1 MKWPKPMVLKCKTG
15 LGAPAM
21 GSGLFGFG
29 PVGYLITL
37 LAGTGVQYIVKQPSD
52 IERLIASAVSE
63 GAAGAVDKCIQ
74 ACEGVSQPEP
84 KCVSAEFRF
93 SSHLSLGISITCLLI
108 SVAGWIWILWGRHS
122 KCQSVKVEQAKPLE
136 DSPSSA
142 DHLRH
147 IARLQLAEVRSR
159 SRKYGTP

>member
-37 LAGTGVQYIVKQPSD
+37 LAGIGVQYIVKQPSD

-63 GAAGAVDKCIQ
+63 GAAGAVDKWIQ

-108 SVAGWIWILWGRHS
+108 SVGRLDLDLVGSSFQVSISEGGAG
-122 KCQSVKVEQAKPLE
+122 KA
-136 DSPSSA
+136 
-142 DHLRH
+142 
-147 IARLQLAEVRSR
+147 VR
-159 SRKYGTP
+159 GFT